1 MFSYYTSAVVKA
13 FLNGGYM
20 RSKTLFFSLFIS
32 SIIASVFPSL
42 SFAQGAASAL
52 KQYEGL
58 KGKEREQRLS
68 EGAKKEGRVVVYS
81 FTAVDQL
88 TPLLEEFQKRYP
100 FIKAEHY
107 RANATGVFN
116 KFSTE
121 ARAGQT
127 LADVIDISAGET
139 HTLLQMGLI
148 DPYLSPSREG
158 IPKDFMDEKGYWT
171 AHYHFVIA
179 LGVNTQHIKAAEA
192 PKSYD
197 ELINPKWKGRLS
209 LDPADQD
216 LFGAL
221 LLHWGKE
228 KALNYFR
235 NLAKLEPRMVSGHT
249 QQANLVGAG
258 EIHMAPWLYGYRPL
272 QLKDEGAPV
281 ETLLFDPVLSNPAYL
296 LLTKNSPHPHAAALL
311 IDWALSADGGMKF
324 FAEKFGRT
332 PTRTGLKERFPQLR
346 VDKYLVVKPEIVGPN
361 FKEFTKLYN
370 EIFGVGK

>member
-1 MFSYYTSAVVKA
+1 MSGKAIRTCVLIAAVVGLA
-13 FLNGGYM
+13 
-20 RSKTLFFSLFIS
+20 
-32 SIIASVFPSL
+32 FPSL
-42 SFAQGAASAL
+42 GLAQSAASPL
-52 KQYEGL
+52 KLYEGL
-58 KGKEREQRLS
+58 KGKDREQKLS

-88 TPLLEEFQKRYP
+88 QPLLEEFQKRYP
-100 FIKAEHY
+100 FIKPEQY

-116 KFSTE
+116 KFATE
-121 ARAGQT
+121 ARAGHT
-127 LADVIDISAGET
+127 LADVIDISAGEA
-139 HTLLQMGLI
+139 HTLSQLALV
-148 DPYLSPSREG
+148 DSYLSPSREG
-158 IPKDFMDEKGYWT
+158 IPKDFMDEKGFWT
-171 AHYHFVIA
+171 AHYHFVLA
-179 LGVNTQHIKAAEA
+179 LGFNTQQIKPVEA
-192 PKSYD
+192 PKSYE
-197 ELINPKWKGRLS
+197 ELLNPKWKGRLS

-221 LLHWGKE
+221 VLHWGKE

-235 NLAKLEPRMVSGHT
+235 NVAKLEPRMVTGHT

-281 ETLLFDPVLSNPAYL
+281 ETVLFDPVLSNPAYL
-296 LLTKNSPHPHAAALL
+296 LLTKNSPHPHTAALF
-311 IDWALSADGGMKF
+311 IDWALAADGGMKF

-332 PTRTGLKERFPQLR
+332 PTRTGLKERFSQLR

-370 EIFGVGK
+370 EIFGIGK

>member
-1 MFSYYTSAVVKA
+1 MGTTS
-13 FLNGGYM
+13 
-20 RSKTLFFSLFIS
+20 SL
-32 SIIASVFPSL
+32 L
-42 SFAQGAASAL
+42 SFFALTIMLFADSPVLAQSSSPLKKYDAL
-52 KQYEGL
+52 P
-58 KGKEREQRLS
+58 GKEREQQLI
-68 EGAKKEGRVVVYS
+68 EGAKKESKVVVYS

-88 TPLLEEFQKRYP
+88 KPLLDEFQKKYP
-100 FIKAEHY
+100 FITPEHY

-116 KFSTE
+116 KFTTE

-139 HTLLQMGLI
+139 HILTQMGLI
-148 DPYLSPSREG
+148 DSYLSPSREG
-158 IPKDFMDEKGYWT
+158 IPKDFLDDKGFWT

-179 LGVNTQHIKAAEA
+179 LGFNTQHIKPAEA

-197 ELINPKWKGRLS
+197 ELLNPKWKGRFS

-221 LLHWGKE
+221 LLYWGKE
-228 KALNYFR
+228 KALTYFKS
-235 NLAKLEPRMVSGHT
+235 LAKLEPRMVSGHT
-249 QQANLVGAG
+249 QQANLMGAG
-258 EIHMAPWLYGYRPL
+258 EIQMAPWLYGYRPL

-311 IDWALSADGGMKF
+311 IDWALAPHGGMKF

-332 PTRTGLKERFPQLR
+332 PTRTGLKERFPKLR
-346 VDKYLVVKPEIVGPN
+346 VDRYLVVKPEIVGPN

-370 EIFGVGK
+370 EIFGIGK

>member
-1 MFSYYTSAVVKA
+1 M
-13 FLNGGYM
+13 
-20 RSKTLFFSLFIS
+20 SKKRQLWFSLLAPLIV
-32 SIIASVFPSL
+32 AL
-42 SFAQGAASAL
+42 AFAPAVLAQSAASLL
-52 KQYEGL
+52 KKYEGL
-58 KGKEREQRLS
+58 SSQAREQKLI
-68 EGAKKEGRVVVYS
+68 EGATKEGKVVVYS

-88 TPLLEEFQKRYP
+88 KPLLEEFQKKYP
-100 FIKAEHY
+100 SINAEHY

-116 KFSTE
+116 KFTTE

-139 HTLLQMGLI
+139 HTLWQMGLI

-158 IPKDFMDEKGYWT
+158 IPKEFMDDKGFWT

-179 LGVNTQHIKAAEA
+179 LGFNTQHVKPVEA
-192 PKSYD
+192 PKSYED
-197 ELINPKWKGRLS
+197 LVNPKWKKRFS

-228 KALNYFR
+228 KALIYFR
-235 NLAKLEPRMVSGHT
+235 NLARLDPRMVSGHT

-296 LLTKNSPHPHAAALL
+296 LLTKNSSHPHGAALL
-311 IDWALSADGGMKF
+311 IDWALSPEGGTKF

-332 PTRTGLKERFPQLR
+332 PTRTGLKERFPKLR
-346 VDKYLVVKPEIVGPN
+346 VDRYLVVKPEIVGPN
-361 FKEFTKLYN
+361 FKEFTKLYY
-370 EIFGVGK
+370 EIFGIGK

>member
-1 MFSYYTSAVVKA
+1 MSKEIRFLIA
-13 FLNGGYM
+13 FLV
-20 RSKTLFFSLFIS
+20 I
-32 SIIASVFPSL
+32 SVFATVFGAPAAR
-42 SFAQGAASAL
+42 AQSAGAIL
-52 KQYEGL
+52 KKFDGVSP
-58 KGKEREQRLS
+58 KEREQKLI
-68 EGAKKEGRVVVYS
+68 EGAKKEGKVVVYS

-88 TPLLEEFQKRYP
+88 KPLLEEFQKRYP
-100 FIKAEHY
+100 FLNPEHY
-107 RANATGVFN
+107 RGNATGVFN
-116 KFSTE
+116 KYTTE
-121 ARAGQT
+121 VRAGQT
-127 LADVIDISAGET
+127 LADVIDISGGET
-139 HTLLQMGLI
+139 HTLWQMGLI

-158 IPKDFMDEKGYWT
+158 IPKDFLDEKGFWS

-179 LGVNTQHIKAAEA
+179 LGFNTQHIKPTEA
-192 PKSYD
+192 PKNYD
-197 ELINPKWKGRLS
+197 ELLNPKWKGRFS

-228 KALNYFR
+228 KALSYFR

-258 EIHMAPWLYGYRPL
+258 EIQMAPWLYGYRPL

-281 ETLLFDPVLSNPAYL
+281 ETLVFDPVLSNPAYL

-332 PTRTGLKERFPQLR
+332 PARTGLKERFPKLR
-346 VDKYLVVKPEIVGPN
+346 VDRYLVVKPEIVGPN
-361 FKEFTKLYN
+361 FKEFTKLYY
-370 EIFGVGK
+370 EIFGLGK

>member
-1 MFSYYTSAVVKA
+1 MKKNRLASRCSFI
-13 FLNGGYM
+13 F
-20 RSKTLFFSLFIS
+20 TLLTLALAGSLC
-32 SIIASVFPSL
+32 
-42 SFAQGAASAL
+42 FAQSTTAL
-52 KQYEGL
+52 RPYDGL
-58 KGKEREQRLS
+58 KGKEREQKLI
-68 EGAKKEGRVVVYS
+68 EDAKKEGKVVIYS

-88 TPLLEEFQKRYP
+88 KPLLDEFQKKYP
-100 FIKAEHY
+100 FITAEHY
-107 RANATGVFN
+107 RANASGVFN
-116 KFSTE
+116 KFATE
-121 ARAGQT
+121 SRAGQT
-127 LADVIDISAGET
+127 FADVIDISAGET
-139 HTLLQMGLI
+139 HTLSQMGLI

-158 IPKDFMDEKGYWT
+158 IPKEFMDDKGFWT

-179 LGVNTQHIKAAEA
+179 LGFNTKHIKPAEA
-192 PKSYD
+192 PKSYE
-197 ELINPKWKGRLS
+197 ELLNPKWKGRLS

-235 NLAKLEPRMVSGHT
+235 NVAKLEPRMVTGHT

-281 ETLLFDPVLSNPAYL
+281 ETVLFDPVLSNPAYL
-296 LLTKNSPHPHAAALL
+296 LLTKNSPHPHTAALF
-311 IDWALSADGGMKF
+311 IDWALAADGGMKF

-361 FKEFTKLYN
+361 FKEFTNLYN
-370 EIFGVGK
+370 EIFGIGK

>member
-1 MFSYYTSAVVKA
+1 MSKKSKILFLSLLTSLVIALVSA
-13 FLNGGYM
+13 SSSRAQSGA
-20 RSKTLFFSLFIS
+20 SL
-32 SIIASVFPSL
+32 
-42 SFAQGAASAL
+42 L
-52 KQYEGL
+52 KRYEGL
-58 KGKEREQRLS
+58 QSKEREQRLI

-88 TPLLEEFQKRYP
+88 KPLLDELQKRYP
-100 FIKAEHY
+100 FIKPEHY

-116 KFSTE
+116 KFTTE
-121 ARAGQT
+121 VRAGQT

-139 HTLLQMGLI
+139 HTLWQMGLL

-158 IPKDFMDEKGYWT
+158 IPKDFVDEKGYWA
-171 AHYHFVIA
+171 AHYHFVVA
-179 LGVNTQHIKAAEA
+179 LGFNTQQIKPAEA
-192 PKSYD
+192 PKSYE
-197 ELINPKWKGRLS
+197 ELLNPKWKGRFS

-221 LLHWGKE
+221 LLHWGRD
-228 KALNYFR
+228 KALSYFR

-258 EIHMAPWLYGYRPL
+258 EIQMAPWLYGYRPL

-296 LLTKNSPHPHAAALL
+296 LLTKNSPHPHAAALF

-332 PTRTGLKERFPQLR
+332 PTRTGLKERFPKLR
-346 VDKYLVVKPEIVGPN
+346 VDRYLVVKPETVGPN
-361 FKEFTKLYN
+361 FKEFTKLYY
-370 EIFGVGK
+370 EIFGIGK

>member
-1 MFSYYTSAVVKA
+1 MSRKA
-13 FLNGGYM
+13 SL
-20 RSKTLFFSLFIS
+20 LSLFI
-32 SIIASVFPSL
+32 ASVIALGLPSL
-42 SFAQGAASAL
+42 GSAQSAASIL
-52 KQYEGL
+52 KPYEGL

-88 TPLLEEFQKRYP
+88 KPLLEEFQKKYP
-100 FIKAEHY
+100 SIKAEHY

-116 KFSTE
+116 KFATE
-121 ARAGQT
+121 TRAGQT
-127 LADVIDISAGET
+127 LADVIDISAGEA

-148 DPYLSPSREG
+148 DPYLSPRREG

-171 AHYHFVIA
+171 AHYHFVVA
-179 LGVNTQHIKAAEA
+179 LGFNTQHIKPAEA
-192 PKSYD
+192 PRNYE
-197 ELINPKWKGRLS
+197 ELVHPKWKGRFS

-221 LLHWGKE
+221 LLHWGKD

-249 QQANLVGAG
+249 QQANLIGAG
-258 EIHMAPWLYGYRPL
+258 EIQMAPWLYGYRPL
-272 QLKDEGAPV
+272 QLKDDGAPV
-281 ETLLFDPVLSNPAYL
+281 ETVLFDPVLSNPAYL
-296 LLTKNSPHPHAAALL
+296 LLTKNSPNPHAAALL

-324 FAEKFGRT
+324 FGEKFGRT

-346 VDKYLVVKPEIVGPN
+346 VDRYLVVKPEIVGPN
-361 FKEFTKLYN
+361 FKEFTKLYY
-370 EIFGVGK
+370 EIFGIGK

>member
-1 MFSYYTSAVVKA
+1 MRKKRKISLRFLLA
-13 FLNGGYM
+13 FLV
-20 RSKTLFFSLFIS
+20 
-32 SIIASVFPSL
+32 IALLSPSPVR
-42 SFAQGAASAL
+42 AQGAAQLL
-52 KQYEGL
+52 KRYEGL
-58 KGKEREQRLS
+58 KGKEREDKLA

-88 TPLLEEFQKRYP
+88 KPLLDEFQKRYP

-116 KFSTE
+116 KFATE
-121 ARAGQT
+121 VRAGQT

-139 HTLLQMGLI
+139 HTLWQMGLI

-158 IPKDFMDEKGYWT
+158 IPKDFMDDKGYWT

-179 LGVNTQHIKAAEA
+179 LGFNTQHVKPAEA
-192 PKSYD
+192 PRSYE
-197 ELINPKWKGRLS
+197 ELLNPKWKGRLS

-221 LLHWGKE
+221 LLHWGRE
-228 KALNYFR
+228 KGLDYFK

-249 QQANLVGAG
+249 QQASLVGAG
-258 EIHMAPWLYGYRPL
+258 EIQMAPWLYGYRPL

-281 ETLLFDPVLSNPAYL
+281 EAFLFEPVLTNPAYL
-296 LLTKNSPHPHAAALL
+296 LLTKNSPHAHAAALF

-324 FAEKFGRT
+324 FGEKFGRT
-332 PTRTGLKERFPQLR
+332 PTRTGLKERFPLLR
-346 VDKYLVVKPEIVGPN
+346 VDRYLVVKPEIVGPN
-361 FKEFTKLYN
+361 FKEFTKLYY

>member
-1 MFSYYTSAVVKA
+1 MGKKKIV
-13 FLNGGYM
+13 L
-20 RSKTLFFSLFIS
+20 TLSLLA
-32 SIIASVFPSL
+32 ASVIALAFPTIGLAQTAGSVL
-42 SFAQGAASAL
+42 KSF
-52 KQYEGL
+52 EGL

-68 EGAKKEGRVVVYS
+68 EGAKKEGKVVVYS

-88 TPLLEEFQKRYP
+88 TPLLEEFHKRYP
-100 FIKAEHY
+100 FIKPEHY

-116 KFSTE
+116 KFATE

-127 LADVIDISAGET
+127 FADVIDISAGEA
-139 HTLLQMGLI
+139 HTFLQSALI
-148 DPYLSPSREG
+148 DPYLSPNREA

-171 AHYHFVIA
+171 AHYHFVLA
-179 LGVNTQHIKAAEA
+179 LGFNTQHIKPAEA
-192 PKSYD
+192 PKSYEQLVD
-197 ELINPKWKGRLS
+197 PKWKGRMS

-235 NLAKLEPRMVSGHT
+235 SLAKLEPRMVTGHT

-272 QLKDEGAPV
+272 QLKDGGAPV
-281 ETLLFDPVLSNPAYL
+281 ETRLFDPVLSNPAYL
-296 LLTKNSPHPHAAALL
+296 LLPKNSSRPHAASLF
-311 IDWALSADGGMKF
+311 IDWALAPDGGMKF

-332 PTRTGLKERFPQLR
+332 PTRTGLKERFPMLR

-370 EIFGVGK
+370 EIFGIGK

>member
-1 MFSYYTSAVVKA
+1 MRKVALACLLASWFIVLVCSTSA
-13 FLNGGYM
+13 
-20 RSKTLFFSLFIS
+20 R
-32 SIIASVFPSL
+32 
-42 SFAQGAASAL
+42 AQSAASIL

-58 KGKEREQRLS
+58 RGKEREQKLS
-68 EGAKKEGRVVVYS
+68 EGAKKEGKVVIYS
-81 FTAVDQL
+81 FTAADQL
-88 TPLLEEFQKRYP
+88 QPLLDEFQKKYS
-100 FIKAEHY
+100 FIKPEHY

-121 ARAGQT
+121 SRAGQT

-139 HTLLQMGLI
+139 HTLMQLGLI

-158 IPKDFMDEKGYWT
+158 MPKDFLDEKGYWA

-179 LGVNTQHIKAAEA
+179 LGFNTQHIKPSEA
-192 PKSYD
+192 PKSYE
-197 ELINPKWKGRLS
+197 ELLNSKWKARIS

-228 KALNYFR
+228 KAINYFKT
-235 NLAKLEPRMVSGHT
+235 LAKLDPRMVTGHT

-281 ETLLFDPVLSNPAYL
+281 ETRLFDPVLSNPAYL
-296 LLTKNSPHPHAAALL
+296 LLTKHSPHPHSSALL

-332 PTRTGLKERFPQLR
+332 PPRSGLKERFPQLR
-346 VDKYLVVKPEIVGPN
+346 VDHYLVVKPEIVGPN
-361 FKEFTKLYN
+361 FKEFTVLYN
-370 EIFGVGK
+370 ELFGIGK

>member
-1 MFSYYTSAVVKA
+1 M
-13 FLNGGYM
+13 G
-20 RSKTLFFSLFIS
+20 SKGLR
-32 SIIASVFPSL
+32 ASVLIVSLIALGIPSIV
-42 SFAQGAASAL
+42 FAQSAASPL
-52 KQYEGL
+52 KLYEGL
-58 KGKEREQRLS
+58 KGKDRELKLS

-88 TPLLEEFQKRYP
+88 QPLLEEFHKRYP
-100 FIKAEHY
+100 FIKPEHY

-116 KFSTE
+116 KFATE

-127 LADVIDISAGET
+127 LADVIDISAGEA
-139 HTLLQMGLI
+139 HALLEMGRV
-148 DPYLSPSREG
+148 DSYLSPSRDG
-158 IPKDFMDEKGYWT
+158 ISKDFMDEKGFWT
-171 AHYHFVIA
+171 AHYQFVLA
-179 LGVNTQHIKAAEA
+179 LGFNTQHIKPAEA
-192 PKSYD
+192 PRSYE
-197 ELINPKWKGRLS
+197 ELLNAKWKGRFS

-221 LLHWGKE
+221 LLQWGKE
-228 KALNYFR
+228 RALNYFR
-235 NLAKLEPRMVSGHT
+235 NLAKLDPRMVSGHT

-258 EIHMAPWLYGYRPL
+258 EIQMAPWLYGYRPL

-281 ETLLFDPVLSNPAYL
+281 ETVLFDPVLSNPAYL
-296 LLTKNSPHPHAAALL
+296 LLTKNAPHSHAAALL
-311 IDWALSADGGMKF
+311 IDWALAADGGMKF

-370 EIFGVGK
+370 EIFGIGK

>member
-1 MFSYYTSAVVKA
+1 MKKVALPCLVASWFIVFAFATSAA
-13 FLNGGYM
+13 
-20 RSKTLFFSLFIS
+20 
-32 SIIASVFPSL
+32 
-42 SFAQGAASAL
+42 AQSAASIL

-58 KGKEREQRLS
+58 RGKEREQKLS
-68 EGAKKEGRVVVYS
+68 EGAKKEGKVVIYS
-81 FTAVDQL
+81 FTAADQL
-88 TPLLEEFQKRYP
+88 QPLLDEFQKRYS
-100 FIKAEHY
+100 FIKPEHY

-116 KFSTE
+116 KFTTE
-121 ARAGQT
+121 SRAGQT

-139 HTLLQMGLI
+139 HTLMQLGLI

-158 IPKDFMDEKGYWT
+158 IPKDFLDEKGYWA

-179 LGVNTQHIKAAEA
+179 LGFNTQHIKPSEA
-192 PKSYD
+192 PKSYE
-197 ELINPKWKGRLS
+197 ELLNPKWKARIS

-228 KALNYFR
+228 KAINYFKT
-235 NLAKLEPRMVSGHT
+235 LAKLDPRMVTGHT

-281 ETLLFDPVLSNPAYL
+281 ETRLFDPVLSNPAYL
-296 LLTKNSPHPHAAALL
+296 LLTKHSPHPHSSALL

-332 PTRTGLKERFPQLR
+332 PPRSGLKERFPQLR
-346 VDKYLVVKPEIVGPN
+346 VDHYLVVKPEIVGPN
-361 FKEFTKLYN
+361 FKEFTALYN
-370 EIFGVGK
+370 ELFGIGK

>member
-1 MFSYYTSAVVKA
+1 
-13 FLNGGYM
+13 M
-20 RSKTLFFSLFIS
+20 RRNVLLLSLL
-32 SIIASVFPSL
+32 IASVTALIVPFYALGQS
-42 SFAQGAASAL
+42 AASLL
-52 KQYEGL
+52 KQFDGL
-58 KGKEREQRLS
+58 KGKEREQKLS
-68 EGAKKEGRVVVYS
+68 DGAKKEGRVVVYS

-88 TPLLEEFQKRYP
+88 KPLLDEFQKRYP
-100 FIKAEHY
+100 FIKPEHY
-107 RANATGVFN
+107 RANATGVYN
-116 KFSTE
+116 KFATE
-121 ARAGQT
+121 SRAGQT
-127 LADVIDISAGET
+127 LADVIDISAGEA
-139 HTLLQMGLI
+139 HTFLQAGLI
-148 DPYLSPSREG
+148 DAYLSPSRDG
-158 IPKDFMDEKGYWT
+158 IPKDFMDEKGFWT
-171 AHYHFVIA
+171 AHYHFVLA
-179 LGVNTQHIKAAEA
+179 LGFNTQHIKPAEA
-192 PKSYD
+192 PKSYE
-197 ELINPKWKGRLS
+197 ELLNPKWKGRFS

-235 NLAKLEPRMVSGHT
+235 NLAKLDPRMVSGHT

-281 ETLLFDPVLSNPAYL
+281 ETVLFDPVLSNPAYL
-296 LLTKNSPHPHAAALL
+296 LLTKNSPHPHAAALF
-311 IDWALSADGGMKF
+311 IDWALAADGGMKF

-370 EIFGVGK
+370 EIFGIGK

>member
-1 MFSYYTSAVVKA
+1 MKKV
-13 FLNGGYM
+13 L
-20 RSKTLFFSLFIS
+20 LFFLLASWFI
-32 SIIASVFPSL
+32 ILTF
-42 SFAQGAASAL
+42 AASSRAQSAASLL
-52 KQYEGL
+52 KPFDGL
-58 KGKEREQRLS
+58 KGKEREQRLT
-68 EGAKKEGRVVVYS
+68 EGAKKEGKVVVYS

-88 TPLLEEFQKRYP
+88 QPLLDEFQKRYS
-100 FIKAEHY
+100 FIKPEHY

-116 KFSTE
+116 KFATE
-121 ARAGQT
+121 SRAGQT

-148 DPYLSPSREG
+148 DPYFSPSREG
-158 IPKDFMDEKGYWT
+158 IPKDFMDDKGFWT

-179 LGVNTQHIKAAEA
+179 LGFNTQHIKRAEA
-192 PKSYD
+192 PKSYE
-197 ELINPKWKGRLS
+197 ELANPKWKERFS

-228 KALNYFR
+228 KALSYFK

-281 ETLLFDPVLSNPAYL
+281 EALLFDPVLSNPAYL
-296 LLTKNSPHPHAAALL
+296 LLTKNSSHPHGAALL
-311 IDWALSADGGMKF
+311 IDWALSPDGGMKF

-332 PTRTGLKERFPQLR
+332 PTRTGLKERFPKLR
-346 VDKYLVVKPEIVGPN
+346 VDRYLVVKPEIVGPN

-370 EIFGVGK
+370 ETFGIGK

>member
-1 MFSYYTSAVVKA
+1 MQKIRLIRVLSLILVMLVVFSDSPGLAQSANV
-13 FLNGGYM
+13 
-20 RSKTLFFSLFIS
+20 
-32 SIIASVFPSL
+32 
-42 SFAQGAASAL
+42 L
-52 KQYEGL
+52 KRYDGL
-58 KGKEREQRLS
+58 RGKEREQRLI
-68 EGAKKEGRVVVYS
+68 EGAKKEHKVVVYS

-88 TPLLEEFQKRYP
+88 QPLLDEFQKKYP
-100 FIKAEHY
+100 FIGAEHY

-116 KFSTE
+116 KFTTE

-127 LADVIDISAGET
+127 FADVIDISAGES
-139 HTLLQMGLI
+139 HTLGQMGLV
-148 DPYLSPSREG
+148 DSYLSPSREG
-158 IPKDFMDEKGYWT
+158 IPKDFMDEKGLWT
-171 AHYHFVIA
+171 AHYQFVIA
-179 LGVNTQHIKAAEA
+179 LGFNTQHIKPAEA
-192 PKSYD
+192 PKNYE
-197 ELINPKWKGRLS
+197 ELLNPKWKGRFS

-228 KALNYFR
+228 KALSYFR

-281 ETLLFDPVLSNPAYL
+281 EAMLFDPVLSNPAYL
-296 LLTKNSPHPHAAALL
+296 LFAKNSPSPHAAALF
-311 IDWALSADGGMKF
+311 IDWALAADGGMKF

-332 PTRTGLKERFPQLR
+332 PTRTGLKERFPKLR
-346 VDKYLVVKPEIVGPN
+346 VDRYLVVKPEIVGPN

-370 EIFGVGK
+370 EIFGISK